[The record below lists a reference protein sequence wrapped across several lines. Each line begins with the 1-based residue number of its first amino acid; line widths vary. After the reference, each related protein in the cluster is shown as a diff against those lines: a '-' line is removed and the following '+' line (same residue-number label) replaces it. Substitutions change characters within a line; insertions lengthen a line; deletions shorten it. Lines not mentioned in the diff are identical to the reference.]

1 MLAYFKA
8 LLLTAILAVLADPAV
23 AQPDRPT
30 IDNAVN
36 LIKTPMVFYLARG
49 KPDACGPGC
58 NEWIA
63 AEGEIDAGAAPR
75 FRKFLASLPGNKPP
89 IFLQSRGGIQ
99 QQAMAIGMLLRER
112 GMTAGVSRTVPFGCV
127 AENDEACQALKRS
140 GKKLPAVLSSAS
152 SCSSACVLVLIGA
165 KARQVPPGARLG
177 VHSPKLVYVRADG
190 RVLIPQ
196 GEESPGAKTRS
207 AILQAE
213 QYAYVHAAG
222 IDARM
227 LEVASK
233 IPHEHVYWLTRDDI
247 VAFKIDPRE
256 FQETRWVVSEPRQQ
270 PLAAIK
276 FVLEAKGEN
285 RNEHRI
291 SVVQIAC
298 VHGHGLRI
306 TYFRGLSSDDIPARR
321 QVNLTIGGRRVLL
334 SLGGTVSKIDAFDT
348 GGSFDTRFTIQPIEL
363 FDAAEDHDSIDMIET
378 DSRDAKI
385 LLRTTRLS
393 TAGLSEA
400 FGTVRRNCVRPS

>member
-1 MLAYFKA
+1 
-8 LLLTAILAVLADPAV
+8 
-23 AQPDRPT
+23 
-30 IDNAVN
+30 
-36 LIKTPMVFYLARG
+36 
-49 KPDACGPGC
+49 
-58 NEWIA
+58 
-63 AEGEIDAGAAPR
+63 
-75 FRKFLASLPGNKPP
+75 
-89 IFLQSRGGIQ
+89 
-99 QQAMAIGMLLRER
+99 
-112 GMTAGVSRTVPFGCV
+112 
-127 AENDEACQALKRS
+127 
-140 GKKLPAVLSSAS
+140 
-152 SCSSACVLVLIGA
+152 LVLIGA

-213 QYAYVHAAG
+213 QYAYVRAVG
-222 IDARM
+222 VDVRM
-227 LEVASK
+227 LEVAST
-233 IPHEHVYWLTRDDI
+233 IPHEHIYWLTRDDI

-256 FQETRWVVSEPRQQ
+256 FQETRWTVSEPRQQ

-298 VHGHGLRI
+298 VHGRGLKI

-321 QVNLTIGGRRVLL
+321 QVNLSIGGRRVLL

-348 GGSFDTRFTIQPIEL
+348 GRSFDIRFTIQPIEL